1 MDNGCK
7 RCTENRMMNEEQLIT
22 GCRKGDRTAQKELYE
37 LYSPR
42 MLGVCLRYIGDR
54 ETARDVLQDGFV
66 KVFSSFG
73 GYKGYAEYSS
83 TNRWNICGAKQM
95 FTATRSTL
103 TALQIIRPTKKRLFQ
118 NFRPTT

>member
-73 GYKGYAEYSS
+73 GYKGKGPLGTSISS
-83 TNRWNICGAKQM
+83 
-95 FTATRSTL
+95 
-103 TALQIIRPTKKRLFQ
+103 
-118 NFRPTT
+118 